1 MDFPLNFLCSLSLSL
16 EASNVPLGVFRNI
29 CFFKKTYPHYKYY
42 NKRSSPKV
50 YLTLKKLTVYFLIVC
65 GGLLLLFCSSQIH
78 NDFTRSEFVQR
89 SIEVTWAKQIWLHC
103 INHSV
108 QINSCAPGYN
118 NCSVNQQAIWIC
130 WRFPLVH
137 LLL

>member
-1 MDFPLNFLCSLSLSL
+1 MLSLSQL
-16 EASNVPLGVFRNI
+16 RSIKCAFRINVFGNI
-29 CFFKKTYPHYKYY
+29 CFSRKYIHIISIII
-42 NKRSSPKV
+42 NGTHPNV
-50 YLTLKKLTVYFLIVC
+50 YLTLKKLTIYFSIVC
-65 GGLLLLFCSSQIH
+65 GAFLLLLLFCSSQIH

-89 SIEVTWAKQIWLHC
+89 SIEVTWAKQIWLYC

-118 NCSVNQQAIWIC
+118 NCSVNQHATWIC